1 MSQERYAEE
10 LIKQTEQYLNS
21 KETLKENVWQITVDS
36 MVKVADEY
44 SMDQVELLDDIA
56 KMFLEKVREL
66 RNTN

>member
-36 MVKVADEY
+36 MAKVADEY

-56 KMFLEKVREL
+56 KMFLDKVREL

>member
-56 KMFLEKVREL
+56 KMFLDKVREL

>member
-10 LIKQTEQYLNS
+10 LIKQTEEYLNA
-21 KETLKENVWQITVDS
+21 KETLKNNVWQDTVNKMVS
-36 MVKVADEY
+36 MADDY

-56 KMFLEKVREL
+56 RMFLDKVREL